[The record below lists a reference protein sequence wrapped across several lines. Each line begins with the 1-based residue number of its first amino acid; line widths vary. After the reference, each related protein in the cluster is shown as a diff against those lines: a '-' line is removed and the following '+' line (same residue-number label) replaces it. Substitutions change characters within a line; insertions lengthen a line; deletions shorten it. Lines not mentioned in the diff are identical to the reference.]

1 MGVMKAAKIREWTQD
16 ELRAKERN
24 FSDQLFRLKFQ
35 FAGGQ
40 TETLAKIREL
50 RRDIARVKTI
60 LREQELEAE
69 GKKILKGAGEARR
82 S

>member
-50 RRDIARVKTI
+50 RKDIARVKTI

-69 GKKILKGAGEARR
+69 GKKK

>member
-1 MGVMKAAKIREWTQD
+1 MGVMKVAKIREWTPD
-16 ELRAKERN
+16 ELRAKERA

-50 RRDIARVKTI
+50 RKDIARVKTI
-60 LREQELEAE
+60 LRERELEATGE
-69 GKKILKGAGEARR
+69 KK

>member
-1 MGVMKAAKIREWTQD
+1 MGAMKAAKIREWTQD
-16 ELRAKERN
+16 ELRAKERD
-24 FSDQLFRLKFQ
+24 FSEQLFRLKFQ

-40 TETLAKIREL
+40 TETLTKIREL
-50 RRDIARVKTI
+50 RKDIARVKTI

-69 GKKILKGAGEARR
+69 GKKK